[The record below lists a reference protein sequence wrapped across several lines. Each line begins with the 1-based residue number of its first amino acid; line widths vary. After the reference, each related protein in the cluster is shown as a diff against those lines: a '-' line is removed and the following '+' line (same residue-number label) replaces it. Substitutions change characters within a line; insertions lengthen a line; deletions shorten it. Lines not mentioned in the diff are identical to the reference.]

1 MRSKLRLCPSFG
13 IFAVTLCLVST
24 LRAQSSDQSLPTA
37 IRSNEISATIRA
49 LDLGDPRLT
58 RHFYAFEGTPGD
70 LIVTLDSRNLNGDV
84 DVFTAVS
91 FRPLMKISMY
101 AQEGATQVA
110 KSIYLR
116 SRQILIL
123 RVEARSPNDDPGS
136 YHIVFG
142 GSFQPFSGGIPV
154 AENSE
159 ANESE
164 TRQSNVSSVGATIER
179 PAEPVEAKSK
189 ESSAEENRPATTTPK
204 PVSTARRTTGRNPQS
219 VRGRP
224 TARRTPPKQTGTPK
238 TETARSETPGT
249 EAAKTETSKPAE
261 AEEKPATQPTEKAE
275 VKPPETEKRP
285 SVSAGAHLVIERSD
299 GNRTDHPMSAVRRV
313 VVESGMI
320 VVTLK
325 NGRIE
330 RIPLSMVS
338 RMAIEP

>member
-1 MRSKLRLCPSFG
+1 MRSKRGSYLFLPVLVIILC
-13 IFAVTLCLVST
+13 FARALD
-24 LRAQSSDQSLPTA
+24 AQSSDQRLPTA
-37 IRSNEISATIRA
+37 VRSNEINATIRA

-70 LIVTLDSRNLNGDV
+70 LIIALESRNLNGDV
-84 DVFTAVS
+84 DIFTAVT

-101 AQEGATQVA
+101 AESANAQVT

-123 RVEARSPNDDPGS
+123 RVEARTPNDDPGS
-136 YHIVFG
+136 YQITFS

-164 TRQSNVSSVGATIER
+164 SRQSNVSSVGATIER
-179 PAEPVEAKSK
+179 PAAPVGEAKPRQTSEDNK
-189 ESSAEENRPATTTPK
+189 ETTTTPK
-204 PVSTARRTTGRNPQS
+204 PVSTARRTPGRNTRS
-219 VRGRP
+219 ARNRP
-224 TARRTPPKQTGTPK
+224 TTRRTPPRQTGTAK
-238 TETARSETPGT
+238 TQTPGT
-249 EAAKTETSKPAE
+249 ETAKTEASKPAE
-261 AEEKPATQPTEKAE
+261 GEEKPVSQPAEK
-275 VKPPETEKRP
+275 PETKPAEPEKRP
-285 SVSAGAHLVIERSD
+285 NASLGAHLIIERSD

-313 VVESGMI
+313 VVESGVI

-330 RIPLSMVS
+330 RIPLSMVA